1 MIAVTDTPP
10 ARTPQA
16 QRSAATRAKALDATV
31 EALIELGY
39 AKTTTHEVT
48 RRSGL
53 SRGALLHQFPTRE
66 ALVVAAV
73 EHLVERR
80 LAELLERPRNGAEA
94 PELLLEVFDGPLF
107 YAALELWVAA
117 RTDTGLRTAMIPLEE
132 SVATALSAGAR
143 ELFGDR
149 YTPEQLELSIELAR
163 GLAVS
168 RILRSVDSDQALNAR
183 LLPTW
188 KEMVTR

>member
-1 MIAVTDTPP
+1 MTETTRRV
-10 ARTPQA
+10 RTPQA
-16 QRSAATRAKALDATV
+16 QRSALTRAKALDATV
-31 EALIELGY
+31 EALIEIGY
-39 AKTTTHEVT
+39 ARTTTHEVA

-80 LAELLERPRNGAEA
+80 LAEILATPRTATDG
-94 PELLLEVFDGPLF
+94 PEILLEVFDGPLF

-117 RTDTGLRTAMIPLEE
+117 RTDPGLRTAMTPLEQ
-132 SVATALSAGAR
+132 SIVTALAEGGR

-149 YTPEQLELSIELAR
+149 YTPEQFELSIELAR

-168 RILRSVDSDQALNAR
+168 RILRSPDTDRELTER
-183 LLPTW
+183 LLPAW
-188 KEMVTR
+188 KEMVNNR